1 MGCQVPPDCCLNAG
15 VDVETFCG
23 AGREGRGS
31 VAPIYIQI
39 LEPRLCL
46 ITTGLRCQESALGS
60 KSKEREKLSKSKNT
74 SPWKTAEI
82 SWQEALHLVKLL
94 HTGVSRTDF
103 AKLCTLFCIDV
114 ITLRCKV
121 SPTGCSIVV
130 FSHSDKSRKQPLQTQ
145 KKEEAAASEV
155 SVEVAGV
162 AALSSGVDLVLKGEQ
177 GSTLEAVFKIL
188 VRHIIIMSPHN
199 RIHIFSVCQCFL

>member
-1 MGCQVPPDCCLNAG
+1 MEESQSCTGVHLLAISTTSNPRVDEPHVGCQVPPDCRFNAG

-46 ITTGLRCQESALGS
+46 ITTGLRCEESALGS

-82 SWQEALHLVKLL
+82 SWQEELRLVNLF
-94 HTGVSRTDF
+94 HTGVSMTDF
-103 AKLCTLFCIDV
+103 AKLFCIDV
-114 ITLRCKV
+114 IKLRCKV

-130 FSHSDKSRKQPLQTQ
+130 FSHSDKSRKQPLHRRRRRRKRPLARLARLAWTSQ
-145 KKEEAAASEV
+145 ASQHFYQV
-155 SVEVAGV
+155 WISY
-162 AALSSGVDLVLKGEQ
+162 
-177 GSTLEAVFKIL
+177 
-188 VRHIIIMSPHN
+188 
-199 RIHIFSVCQCFL
+199 